1 MPYPMNRG
9 TPWLAILMAASLA
22 LLATLV
28 WQSIV
33 SARSH
38 LAAAEH
44 VLEDYSRLAADEYIR
59 QLKGAIGY
67 WALYQ
72 SGQQLQGD
80 ADGFERRARQWMQR
94 APSDLDPRQAMAI
107 AAIASVFEFDRSAAS
122 SVAVV
127 GQVDDALTHA
137 LAKADQV
144 PNPSDPFRVYHW
156 NDGVQ
161 HRTTVL
167 YANAAGLEWGI
178 DLKADHFSRWFEQIF
193 DQGPLLPASIAG
205 DVGNAPIHLQLRTPS
220 GDVLFQ
226 SPAGFDPYL
235 STTTVIGDDYGGL
248 LSGFR
253 VVSSIDPDR
262 APSLV
267 IGGLPRSRLPWLLL
281 LVGLTGLVMAST
293 IRLVMRDRA
302 LSRMRSDFVARVSH
316 ELRTPLTQ
324 IRMFAET
331 LLLGRAENQQ
341 QQHSYHAI
349 INREALRLGHLV
361 DNLLAFSGKERAP
374 KSLVIEVVELNRLLT
389 EISHAYAPLLQA
401 RGDKLALDT
410 TDTVLGKVDREAF
423 RQVVLNLLDNA
434 CKYGPAGQTITLQ
447 LWCDQAQACI
457 AVEDQGPG
465 VPGAERQRVWQP
477 YQRLSRENNRAIAG
491 TGIGL
496 AVARELIEAM
506 GGSYRIESAEGGGA
520 RFVVCLPGGEA

>member
-1 MPYPMNRG
+1 M
-9 TPWLAILMAASLA
+9 AVLMAANLA
-22 LLATLV
+22 LLTTLV

-33 SARSH
+33 SAQNH
-38 LAAAEH
+38 LAAAEQ
-44 VLEDYSRLAADEYIR
+44 VSQDYSRLAADEYIR
-59 QLKGAIGY
+59 RLKGAIGY

-80 ADGFERRARQWMQR
+80 AAGFEQR
-94 APSDLDPRQAMAI
+94 ALQFMRREPADLDPRQAMAI
-107 AAIASVFEFDRSAAS
+107 AAIASVFEFDRSKAAIN
-122 SVAVV
+122 AVV
-127 GQVDDALTHA
+127 GQTDQTLVKTLQDAA
-137 LAKADQV
+137 QV
-144 PNPSDPFRVYHW
+144 PTDADPFRVYHW
-156 NDGVQ
+156 KDGKQ

-167 YANAAGLEWGI
+167 FANEGGLEWGI
-178 DLKADHFSRWFEQIF
+178 DLKSGDFTFWFEQVF
-193 DQGPLLPASIAG
+193 EQSPLLPASIAG
-205 DVGNAPIHLQLRTPS
+205 DVGNAPIHLQLQTPG

-226 SPAGFDPYL
+226 SEAGFDPYL
-235 STTTVIGDDYGGL
+235 STLTVVGDDYGGL
-248 LSGFR
+248 LAGFK
-253 VVSSIDPDR
+253 VLSSIDPEL
-262 APSLV
+262 APQLV
-267 IGGLPRSRLPWLLL
+267 IGGLPRSRLPGLLL
-281 LVGLTGLVMAST
+281 LVLLTALVMAST

-331 LLLGRAENQQ
+331 LLLGRAKDQQ

-374 KSLVIEVVELNRLLT
+374 KSLVIETVELDRLLN

-401 RGDKLALDT
+401 RGDKLMLDIAGA
-410 TDTVLGKVDREAF
+410 VFGRVDREAF
-423 RQVVLNLLDNA
+423 RQIVLNLLDNA
-434 CKYGPAGQTITLQ
+434 CKYGPAGQTITLR

-465 VPGAERQRVWQP
+465 VPGAERQRVWRP

-506 GGSYRIESAEGGGA
+506 GGSYRIETAEGGGA
-520 RFVVCLPGGEA
+520 RFVVCLPHGEA